1 MRYMQH
7 LAKCLTQSKLL
18 VILAVTTATA
28 AATITRKQP
37 VNTVI
42 SIMEVLRTKSKV
54 DALYYIIFLET
65 AML

>member
-1 MRYMQH
+1 MQH

-18 VILAVTTATA
+18 VILTVTTTTA
-28 AATITRKQP
+28 ATTTTRKQR

-42 SIMEVLRTKSKV
+42 SIMEVLGTKSKV